1 MNDESGES
9 MEVGTDGGSATKNEL
24 WSRRSQYIGWLLTSI
39 QHSVLYKIYYLQSL
53 MELQRRRVAV
63 SEPECRYFT
72 RQVSLACAYLHR
84 SHIIHRDLKLGNL
97 FLDDAMRVKLGDF
110 GLATRL
116 DRDGERKLY
125 APMRA

>member
-1 MNDESGES
+1 MMTVVSRWKLEPMEEVPQRMNYG
-9 MEVGTDGGSATKNEL
+9 VGVAS
-24 WSRRSQYIGWLLTSI
+24 IGWRLTSI

-72 RQVSLACAYLHR
+72 RQVALACAYLHR

>member
-1 MNDESGES
+1 MMRVVSRWKLEPMEEVPQRMNYG
-9 MEVGTDGGSATKNEL
+9 VGVAS
-24 WSRRSQYIGWLLTSI
+24 IGWLLTSI

-72 RQVSLACAYLHR
+72 RQVALACAYLHR

>member
-1 MNDESGES
+1 MMRVVSRWKLEPMEEVPQRMNYG
-9 MEVGTDGGSATKNEL
+9 VGVAS
-24 WSRRSQYIGWLLTSI
+24 IGWRLTSI

-125 APMRA
+125 APIRA

>member
-1 MNDESGES
+1 MMTVVSRWKLEPMEEVPQRMNYG
-9 MEVGTDGGSATKNEL
+9 VGVAS
-24 WSRRSQYIGWLLTSI
+24 IGWLLTSI